1 MVSPRRRFGSERIV
15 ILVGVCALALA
26 PLCANAQPS
35 YWPIRK
41 RIRRPYATDRVE
53 VYTAASST
61 QKLVFES
68 DDGTEIIADSAVVK
82 NELDAGGH
90 ASGGISARIKDVE
103 DDLEALRIAYNA
115 ISFDSLNSAKTDC
128 DTKLTDFTSRV
139 AALESAVASPAIIP
153 VQCDAAGVAGLRRE
167 LNNGVLEWTCP
178 CVNNYTSS
186 ATDTCDIASCELPS
200 TVVSD
205 THIVQN
211 CAETHLKAGAVCEF
225 SCEDGYQPTGLTSD
239 TAGQITCGASGGTP
253 TSTATSCTACT
264 NSFTGVNCRLES
276 CDLTANG
283 FNGDTN
289 TVDTGTNDCPA
300 QYMTAGSSCDY
311 DCATGYMPS
320 GETAVDTTGT
330 ITCAADGGTTTPA
343 APACV
348 TCDAAGKTGYTGVN
362 CRQEPCDLTSIF
374 TAGSPIANFL
384 AGDCP
389 TGSYLQADGTCNFDC
404 EAGYMPV
411 GVSNTGA
418 GSTVTRGTLT
428 CSNDGGTTTDDSG
441 TTVTSSSAL
450 CQTCSSVQ
458 YSGKNCGL
466 DSCDITSVLAKTGV
480 VNLDCHDT
488 VSSSTYLA
496 ADANC
501 FYDCT
506 NSMPIAATAHD
517 TSGVI
522 NCAGTGAVTGDDGI
536 TPTSSGEFCQSCA
549 DGGFPGYKGTNC
561 EYEACDLS
569 LLTFTD
575 DVNFNN
581 IDCPTTTYMEASDTC
596 TFNCAAGYMPVG
608 GTRGSPGQLTCSSDN
623 GNTSDDANTQLTGS
637 VTLCTAC
644 TSQYSG
650 QNCQYN
656 SCPTTLVLAKTNV
669 TNVDCDASYLAAG
682 ATCTY
687 NCADGS
693 MPIGATQTGQSG
705 TIACAATG
713 ATVGNVGITPSGTE
727 ACQSCAAFG
736 VPGNTGV
743 NCATAPQQGGT
754 N

>member
-15 ILVGVCALALA
+15 ILAGISALALA
-26 PLCANAQPS
+26 PLCANAQPYPS

-90 ASGGISARIKDVE
+90 SSGGVSARIKDVE
-103 DDLEALRIAYNA
+103 DDLEALRVAYNA
-115 ISFDSLNSAKTDC
+115 ISFDTLNSAKTDC

-139 AALESAVASPAIIP
+139 EALESAVASPAIIP
-153 VQCDAAGVAGLRRE
+153 VQCNAAGVAGLRRE

-211 CAETHLKAGAVCEF
+211 CAKTHLKAGAVCEF

-264 NSFTGVNCRLES
+264 NSFTGVNCKLES

-320 GETAVDTTGT
+320 GETEVDTTGT

-362 CRQEPCDLTSIF
+362 CKLESCDLTANGFNGDTNVVASATNACPAQYMTAGSSCNYDCADGYMPSGETEADTAGTITCDADGGATVPATPTCVACSTKTGLEHHTGTNCKLAPCDLAANGFNGAGNKVAPATNACPAQYLIAGSSCNYDCADGYMPSGETEVDTTGTISCPTTGSTDTTPANPTCVTCAAAGKAGYTGVNCKYESCDLTAIF
-374 TAGSPIANFL
+374 TTATPIANFVNV
-384 AGDCP
+384 DCP
-389 TGSYLQADGTCNFDC
+389 TGSYMTASGACNFDC

-411 GVSNTGA
+411 G
-418 GSTVTRGTLT
+418 L
-428 CSNDGGTTTDDSG
+428 
-441 TTVTSSSAL
+441 
-450 CQTCSSVQ
+450 
-458 YSGKNCGL
+458 GL
-466 DSCDITSVLAKTGV
+466 
-480 VNLDCHDT
+480 
-488 VSSSTYLA
+488 
-496 ADANC
+496 ANR
-501 FYDCT
+501 
-506 NSMPIAATAHD
+506 D
-517 TSGVI
+517 TSGTLS
-522 NCAGTGAVTGDDGI
+522 CASDGGATTDNNGDDV
-536 TPTSSGEFCQSCA
+536 TASS
-549 DGGFPGYKGTNC
+549 
-561 EYEACDLS
+561 
-569 LLTFTD
+569 
-575 DVNFNN
+575 V
-581 IDCPTTTYMEASDTC
+581 
-596 TFNCAAGYMPVG
+596 
-608 GTRGSPGQLTCSSDN
+608 
-623 GNTSDDANTQLTGS
+623 
-637 VTLCTAC
+637 LCTAC

-650 QNCQYN
+650 QNCKYN
-656 SCPTTLVLAKTNV
+656 SCPTNSVLAKANV
-669 TNVDCDASYLAAG
+669 QNVDCDASYLAAG
-682 ATCTY
+682 ASCTY
-687 NCADGS
+687 NCADGF
-693 MPIGATQTGQSG
+693 MPISETQTGQSG
-705 TIACAATG
+705 TISCGATG
-713 ATVGNVGITPSGTE
+713 AVTGGADGITPDSSNAFCE
-727 ACQSCAAFG
+727 SCADAGFTG
-736 VPGNTGV
+736 YTGV
-743 NCATAPQQGGT
+743 NCATAPTPGGGGA